1 MRGEAPNGAPQGG
14 TTPDSPSA
22 ARHCAPAHAG
32 AGAATAAQT
41 ESEAGLAGAA
51 GLPHRTRIKLCG
63 LSQPG
68 DVEWAAELGADA
80 IGLVFYEK
88 SPRAVTL
95 EQAAELAKRVP
106 PFVSI
111 VGLFVNSSA
120 DEVARIAQAVPLSL
134 LQFHGDE
141 TPAQCAALAAAARLP
156 WLRALRVG
164 ASARPADLV
173 ESALHYSAACGLLFD
188 TLVEHY
194 GGSGKVFDWSLI
206 PAELARRAVLSG
218 GLNAQNVG
226 DAIRQVRPFAVDVS
240 SGIETPGA
248 KGVKDRARMAAFV
261 RAVRD
266 ADAN

>member
-1 MRGEAPNGAPQGG
+1 MTD
-14 TTPDSPSA
+14 TTNDAPSA
-22 ARHCAPAHAG
+22 DAHH
-32 AGAATAAQT
+32 
-41 ESEAGLAGAA
+41 EAGRAA
-51 GLPHRTRIKLCG
+51 PPPRTRIKLCG
-63 LSQPG
+63 LSRPG
-68 DVEWAAELGADA
+68 DVDWAAELGADA
-80 IGLVFYEK
+80 IGLVFYPK
-88 SPRAVTL
+88 SPRAVTI

-106 PFVSI
+106 PFVSV
-111 VGLFVNSSA
+111 VGLFVNPTA
-120 DEVARIAQAVPLSL
+120 DEIARVASEVSLSM

-141 TPAQCAALAAAARLP
+141 TPGQCAALAAAARLP

-164 ASARPADLV
+164 VATRPADLV
-173 ESALHYSAACGLLFD
+173 ESALQYSAARGFLFD

-261 RAVRD
+261 RAVRE
-266 ADAN
+266 ADAG